1 MVNYSMTFQ
10 HGFIKCGA
18 QQTLL
23 EAGEPECGIP
33 LKENGNR
40 SFNYLYNALLRNR
53 MLIEMKYEVQ
63 ICLLG
68 CTAV

>member
-1 MVNYSMTFQ
+1 MTFQ

-23 EAGEPECGIP
+23 EAAEPECGIP
-33 LKENGNR
+33 LKGNGNR
-40 SFNYLYNALLRNR
+40 SFNYSYNAVLRNR
-53 MLIEMKYEVQ
+53 MLIEMEFEVQ

-68 CTAV
+68 STAV